1 MFANADTG
9 SAGLANCSFDF
20 KVWVEWVRGGSGA
33 AEAQSTQRAG
43 MKGQDTTQKRGTRG
57 PRKISDETNQG
68 RSEQSQRN
76 ETQMEGA
83 G

>member
-1 MFANADTG
+1 MLFAKADTG

-20 KVWVEWVRGGSGA
+20 KVWVEWVNRGSGV
-33 AEAQSTQRAG
+33 AETQSTQSAG
-43 MKGQDTTQKRGTRG
+43 MKGQDTTHKSGTRG

-68 RSEQSQRN
+68 GN
-76 ETQMEGA
+76 ETQMKGA